1 MKVRLSVQHQK
12 ANVKTVVLHSNAVIG
27 RSTECNLRLASG
39 QVSRQHCQLLIDDQ
53 RVAIVDL
60 GSSNGTFLN
69 GQQLTANVE
78 TPLPSGAELEIG
90 PVKFTVDYDDPNAD
104 TSIRKMP
111 PEQIVVTPDMNTPPV
126 NQMLLDQGTES
137 EADEEDEA
145 AAEDAVAETEFADPK
160 PPKGIRLLKL
170 GKKPAPMQPIAPI
183 PSDDAEEFPADLDA
197 PAEEASTASAE
208 DDEIDSDDERFN
220 EATLS
225 DVSEESL
232 AENAA
237 DDNDGSETMYDT
249 HAEFELDDEDETPHN
264 ADEASVEDEFA
275 EEEGQQKKPAAPSD
289 DDFMQFLQNLD
300 E

>member
-90 PVKFTVDYDDPNAD
+90 PVKFTVEYDDPNAD
-104 TSIRKMP
+104 TSIRKSP

-126 NQMLLDQGTES
+126 NQMMLDQASAELEEG
-137 EADEEDEA
+137 EDEP
-145 AAEDAVAETEFADPK
+145 EAVAETEFADPR
-160 PPKGIRLLKL
+160 PPKDISLLKL
-170 GKKPAPMQPIAPI
+170 NKKPAALHPIAPRTG
-183 PSDDAEEFPADLDA
+183 DDNQDEADADESSAAAATAGDA
-197 PAEEASTASAE
+197 
-208 DDEIDSDDERFN
+208 DDEEIDSRDERFN

-225 DVSEESL
+225 DVTAESL
-232 AENAA
+232 QAEA
-237 DDNDGSETMYDT
+237 DDADGDPGTLYDT
-249 HAEFELDDEDETPHN
+249 HAEFELDEAEESA
-264 ADEASVEDEFA
+264 ADEAPDDGEEFA
-275 EEEGQQKKPAAPSD
+275 PQVDEPERPAQPSD
-289 DDFMQFLQNLD
+289 DDFMKFLQNLD
-300 E
+300 D